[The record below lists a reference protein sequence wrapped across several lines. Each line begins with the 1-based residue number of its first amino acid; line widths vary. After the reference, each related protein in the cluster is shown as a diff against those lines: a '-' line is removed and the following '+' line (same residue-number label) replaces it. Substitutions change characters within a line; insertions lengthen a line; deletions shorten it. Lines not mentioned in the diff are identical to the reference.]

1 MTRKESKMKILV
13 HSCTDVDMYKD
24 EIIHGLKTL
33 RNSLKDR
40 FYGHS
45 LYISTSFSETLT
57 DSSMLI
63 GRFLVRKGNGEILSF
78 RVPYSKHHM
87 YMSTDFSYGC
97 NTAYIDTVIPELNEL
112 CEIAITA
119 HPSFEGTLRLKHY
132 DLYDVNLDDNTITK
146 VDNANEDL

>member
-1 MTRKESKMKILV
+1 
-13 HSCTDVDMYKD
+13 MYKD
-24 EIIHGLKTL
+24 EIIHGIKVLITL
-33 RNSLKDR
+33 LEYR
-40 FYGHS
+40 FS
-45 LYISTSFSETLT
+45 ERILYVGTSFSEALT

-112 CEIAITA
+112 CEIVVTA
-119 HPSFEGTLRLKHY
+119 HPSFEDTLRLKHY
-132 DLYDVNLDDNTITK
+132 NLYDVNLDNNTITR
-146 VDNANEDL
+146 VDNTNEDL

>member
-1 MTRKESKMKILV
+1 
-13 HSCTDVDMYKD
+13 MYKD
-24 EIIHGLKTL
+24 EIIHGIKVLITL
-33 RNSLKDR
+33 LEYR
-40 FYGHS
+40 FS
-45 LYISTSFSETLT
+45 ERILYVGTSFSETLT

-63 GRFLVRKGNGEILSF
+63 GRFLARKGNGEILSF

-112 CEIAITA
+112 CEIVVTA

-132 DLYDVNLDDNTITK
+132 NLYDVNLDNNTITR

>member
-1 MTRKESKMKILV
+1 MKILV
-13 HSCTDVDMYKD
+13 HRYTDVDMCKD
-24 EIIHGLKTL
+24 EILHGLKTL
-33 RNSLKDR
+33 ITLLEDR
-40 FYGHS
+40 FSERILHVG
-45 LYISTSFSETLT
+45 TSFSETLT

-63 GRFLVRKGNGEILSF
+63 GRFLVREGNREILSF

-112 CEIAITA
+112 CEIVVTA
-119 HPSFEGTLRLKHY
+119 HPSFEDTLRLKHY
-132 DLYDVNLDDNTITK
+132 NLYDVNLDNNTITR

>member
-1 MTRKESKMKILV
+1 MTRKESKMRILV
-13 HSCTDVDMYKD
+13 HRYTNVNVHKD

-33 RNSLKDR
+33 TTLLEDR
-40 FYGHS
+40 FPEHI
-45 LYISTSFSETLT
+45 LYVSTSFSDKLT
-57 DSSMLI
+57 NTSMNI
-63 GRFLVRKGNGEILSF
+63 DRFLIHKGNGEIFSF
-78 RVPYSKHHM
+78 RVPYCNHHM

-112 CEIAITA
+112 CEIVVTA

-132 DLYDVNLDDNTITK
+132 NPYDVNLDNNTITK